1 MGREVHGSIPV
12 TKEEE
17 ETSQTFNESRGEGKW
32 LG

>member
-12 TKEEE
+12 TEEE
-17 ETSQTFNESRGEGKW
+17 ETSQKFNESRGEGKW